1 MNLAITKVFHVFFTD
16 SVVSADSLVLFSLY
30 LNEYA
35 KYISLDKGIVILKH
49 EMKIVESFPK
59 KKWSQLKSSMFS
71 LVVTTQKENGNSTL

>member
-1 MNLAITKVFHVFFTD
+1 M
-16 SVVSADSLVLFSLY
+16 LVSLY

-71 LVVTTQKENGNSTL
+71 LVVTTQKETGTQLCNLFSSFLSWKSTVNCKQI